1 MLRGVV
7 TKSTGSWY
15 KVRLENNSEWNCRI
29 TGKHKLFGWQLTNP
43 VAVGDYVMVDQE
55 GATEQGVIKQ
65 ILPRKNYV
73 VRQSPRQKHQLHLLA
88 ANIDQA
94 CIITT
99 IVQPNLKQGFIDRF
113 LLMTEPYN
121 IPVIIV
127 FNKSDLFEKEETETY
142 NEMKDLYESIGYEV
156 VKTSTLTEENF
167 DYIKSL
173 YKDKTTLITGQSGVG
188 KSSLIMG
195 LEPTLNLTTFEI
207 SDFSGKGQHTTTFAE
222 MHHTNFN
229 ANIIDTPGIKTLSFN
244 HLEPADIAHNFREIF
259 LESANCKYANCMHMN
274 EPGCAV
280 KQAIELG
287 KIHELRYQNYLQII
301 EEVEDQNYWERHK
314 DY

>member
-1 MLRGVV
+1 MHRGVV

-15 KVRLENNSEWNCRI
+15 KVRFENDDEWQCRI

-43 VAVGDYVMVDQE
+43 VAVGDYVMVEQE
-55 GATEQGVIKQ
+55 GQINQGVIKE

-88 ANIDQA
+88 ANVDQA
-94 CIITT
+94 CVVTT

-121 IPVIIV
+121 IPVIII
-127 FNKSDLFEKEETETY
+127 FNKSDLFGETETILF
-142 NEMKDLYESIGYEV
+142 NEMKDLYETIEYTV
-156 VKTSTLTEENF
+156 IRTSTISKENF
-167 DYIKSL
+167 DLLKSL
-173 YKDKTTLITGQSGVG
+173 FKGKTTLITGQSGVG
-188 KSSLIMG
+188 KSSLIME
-195 LEPTLNLTTFEI
+195 LEPSLDLSTEEI

-222 MHHTNFN
+222 MHQTSFDAH
-229 ANIIDTPGIKTLSFN
+229 IIDTPGIKTLSFN

-259 LESANCKYANCMHMN
+259 IESAHCKYGNCMHIN

-280 KQAIELG
+280 KKAIEEG
-287 KIHELRYQNYLQII
+287 RIHELRYQNYLQLLQEI
-301 EEVEDQNYWERHK
+301 EDQNYWERHK